1 MTTEPH
7 TEAQAACEEL
17 AAALKQVGI
26 VLPSL
31 GVDPIWLSDAWPR
44 ALVELGRC
52 NLETA
57 HRLIAVLKRAAER

>member
-1 MTTEPH
+1 M
-7 TEAQAACEEL
+7 

-57 HRLIAVLKRAAER
+57 HRLIDVLKRAAER